1 FQQQTAGPF
10 SMSTD
15 TRQRSGYNLWPSEI
29 EALQALCRTGSQ
41 DAFSVD
47 TARLHAQPL
56 ADLRAGVRCGVLL
69 VRRGPDRGRSAVRGG
84 LVIFPYGETV
94 VRIRRTPGGRDPF
107 GDPIGDTE
115 ERVDIPGC
123 GVAPRQAGEQI
134 GAGRIAVT
142 SGVTLYVPPG

>member
-1 FQQQTAGPF
+1 
-10 SMSTD
+10 M
-15 TRQRSGYNLWPSEI
+15 
-29 EALQALCRTGSQ
+29 
-41 DAFSVD
+41 
-47 TARLHAQPL
+47 
-56 ADLRAGVRCGVLL
+56 
-69 VRRGPDRGRSAVRGG
+69 
-84 LVIFPYGETV
+84 IFPYGETV

-142 SGVTLYVPPG
+142 SGVTLYVPPGADVRPSDRFEVRGEEYEVDGEPAVWRSPFTGWEPGREVVLTRVEEGAA